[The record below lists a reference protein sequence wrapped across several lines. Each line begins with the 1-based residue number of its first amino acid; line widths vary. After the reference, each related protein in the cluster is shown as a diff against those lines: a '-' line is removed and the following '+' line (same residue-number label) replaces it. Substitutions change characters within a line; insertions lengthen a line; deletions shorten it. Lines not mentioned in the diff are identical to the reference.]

1 MRKSHKF
8 FKSIIIFAIL
18 FFSQNG
24 FASPQMPDYI
34 IYKGDTIPIYNL
46 ILEKYFQKTEL
57 EDKGSLFGLKFREG
71 ASLNCWRGYQ
81 AIYMIEND
89 SLFLKNIIDCGERN
103 IDQLASSKRIIEIFG
118 NKENNGKVFID
129 WFSGDFTIPNGN
141 Y

>member
-1 MRKSHKF
+1 
-8 FKSIIIFAIL
+8 
-18 FFSQNG
+18 
-24 FASPQMPDYI
+24 MPDYI